1 MEIIMKTYLLLFIV
15 LLSGSF
21 LNAQQQK
28 TLSKEEMLAKLSEN
42 NQSIKISQQEF
53 MEARSDF
60 RQTNALFIPNISIS
74 HTGTSTNNPVYA
86 FMAKLNQGVFSE
98 SDFAIDNLNNPKA
111 IDNFTTS
118 ISFEQPL
125 INVDGWKQ
133 RSAAKYVMEATQ
145 YQNAFKKDE
154 LLLEGEKTYMML
166 QLSYKAVSV
175 LEKAQKAALENLKV
189 TRKYFEQGLLLQSD
203 VLDVELR
210 VNEVENQLENA
221 KSNVKNVSDYLHF
234 LINETPDSVFIPSD
248 SLGIVPNA
256 IAKVDQISTSRADI
270 LAIEKGTQ
278 AYKMKNQS
286 DKMAFLPTLNAFGNY
301 ELYDNQVFQGATN
314 SYFIGAKLNWD
325 ILQGTKRFGK
335 SQKSKAELDKSMLQY
350 EQYVAKSQLELNRAK
365 RSLDDVQNKLK
376 RAGLALELSEES
388 FRIRTNRFEEGLVKT
403 SDLLT
408 SEAQYA
414 QKQLEYYQTI
424 YEYNVAN
431 AYVHFLTK

>member
-1 MEIIMKTYLLLFIV
+1 M
-15 LLSGSF
+15 
-21 LNAQQQK
+21 
-28 TLSKEEMLAKLSEN
+28 
-42 NQSIKISQQEF
+42 
-53 MEARSDF
+53 
-60 RQTNALFIPNISIS
+60 
-74 HTGTSTNNPVYA
+74 
-86 FMAKLNQGVFSE
+86 
-98 SDFAIDNLNNPKA
+98 
-111 IDNFTTS
+111 
-118 ISFEQPL
+118 
-125 INVDGWKQ
+125 DGWKQ

-145 YQNAFKKDE
+145 YQNTFKKDE

-203 VLDVELR
+203 VLDVEVR

-234 LINETPDSVFIPSD
+234 LINETPNLVFVPSD

-256 IAKVDQISTSRADI
+256 ITEVDQISTSRADI

-278 AYKMKNQS
+278 AYKIKNQS

-301 ELYDNQVFQGATN
+301 ELYDNQVFHGASN

-335 SQKSKAELDKSMLQY
+335 MQKSKAEFDKSMLQY
-350 EQYVAKSQLELNRAK
+350 EQYVAKSQLEFNKAK
-365 RSLDDVQNKLK
+365 RSLDDAQNRLK

-388 FRIRTNRFEEGLVKT
+388 FRIRTNRFKEGLVKT
-403 SDLLT
+403 SDLLS

-424 YEYNVAN
+424 YEYNVAY

>member
-1 MEIIMKTYLLLFIV
+1 MKTYILLFIV
-15 LLSGSF
+15 VLSGSF

-28 TLSKEEMLAKLSEN
+28 TLSKEEMLTKLSEN

-86 FMAKLNQGVFSE
+86 FMAKLNQGTFSE

-111 IDNFTTS
+111 IDNYTTS

-145 YQNAFKKDE
+145 YQNTFKKDE

-203 VLDVELR
+203 VLDVEVR

-234 LINETPDSVFIPSD
+234 LINETPNSVFVPSD

-270 LAIEKGTQ
+270 LAIEKATQ

-301 ELYDNQVFQGATN
+301 ELYDNQVFQGASN

-335 SQKSKAELDKSMLQY
+335 IQKSKAEFDKSVLQY
-350 EQYVAKSQLELNRAK
+350 EQYVAKSQLELNKAK
-365 RSLDDVQNKLK
+365 RSLDDAQNRLK

-403 SDLLT
+403 SDLLS

-424 YEYNVAN
+424 YEYNVAY

>member
-1 MEIIMKTYLLLFIV
+1 MKTYLLLFIV

>member
-1 MEIIMKTYLLLFIV
+1 MKTYILLFIV

-28 TLSKEEMLAKLSEN
+28 TLSKEEMLSKLSEN

-53 MEARSDF
+53 IEARSDF
-60 RQTNALFIPNISIS
+60 RQTNALFIPNLSIS

-86 FMAKLNQGVFSE
+86 FMAKLNQGTFSE
-98 SDFAIDNLNNPKA
+98 SDFAINNLNNPKA

-133 RSAAKYVMEATQ
+133 RSAAKYAMEATQ
-145 YQNAFKKDE
+145 FQNAFKKDE

-203 VLDVELR
+203 VLDVEVR

-234 LINETPDSVFIPSD
+234 LINETPNSVFVPSD

-256 IAKVDQISTSRADI
+256 IAKEDQISTSRADI
-270 LAIEKGTQ
+270 LAIKKGTQ

-301 ELYDNQVFQGATN
+301 ELYDNQVFQGASN

-335 SQKSKAELDKSMLQY
+335 MQKSKAEFNKSMLQY
-350 EQYVAKSQLELNRAK
+350 EQYVAKSQLELNKAK
-365 RSLDDVQNKLK
+365 RSLDDAQNKLK
-376 RAGLALELSEES
+376 RAKLALELSEES

-408 SEAQYA
+408 SEAQFS

-424 YEYNVAN
+424 YEYNLAY

>member
-1 MEIIMKTYLLLFIV
+1 MKTYLLLFIV

-21 LNAQQQK
+21 LNAQQQI

>member
-1 MEIIMKTYLLLFIV
+1 MKTYILLFIV
-15 LLSGSF
+15 LFSGSF
-21 LNAQQQK
+21 LHAQQQK
-28 TLSKEEMLAKLSEN
+28 TLSKEEMLTKLSEN

-53 MEARSDF
+53 LEARSNY
-60 RQTNALFIPNISIS
+60 RQTNALLIPNISIS
-74 HTGTSTNNPVYA
+74 HTSTSTNNPVYA
-86 FMAKLNQGVFSE
+86 FMAKLNQSVFSE
-98 SDFAIDNLNNPKA
+98 NDFAIDNLNNPKA

-145 YQNAFKKDE
+145 YQNTFKKDE

-203 VLDVELR
+203 VLDVEVR

-234 LINETPDSVFIPSD
+234 LINETPNLVFVPSD

-256 IAKVDQISTSRADI
+256 ITEVDQISTSRADI

-278 AYKMKNQS
+278 AYKIKNQS

-301 ELYDNQVFQGATN
+301 ELYDNQVFHGASN

-335 SQKSKAELDKSMLQY
+335 MQKSKAEFDKSMLQY
-350 EQYVAKSQLELNRAK
+350 EQYVAKSQLEFNKAK
-365 RSLDDVQNKLK
+365 RSLDDAQNRLK

-388 FRIRTNRFEEGLVKT
+388 FRIRTNRFKEGLVKT
-403 SDLLT
+403 SDLLS

-424 YEYNVAN
+424 YEYNVAY

>member
-1 MEIIMKTYLLLFIV
+1 MKTYILLFIV
-15 LLSGSF
+15 LFSGSF
-21 LNAQQQK
+21 LHAQQQK
-28 TLSKEEMLAKLSEN
+28 TLSKEEMLTKLSEN

-53 MEARSDF
+53 LEARSNY
-60 RQTNALFIPNISIS
+60 RQTNALLIPNISIS
-74 HTGTSTNNPVYA
+74 HTSTSTNNPVYA
-86 FMAKLNQGVFSE
+86 FMAKLNQSVFSE
-98 SDFAIDNLNNPKA
+98 NDFAIDNLNNPKA

-145 YQNAFKKDE
+145 YQNTFKKDE

-166 QLSYKAVSV
+166 QLSYKAISV

-203 VLDVELR
+203 VLDVEVR

-234 LINETPDSVFIPSD
+234 LINETPNLVFVPSD

-256 IAKVDQISTSRADI
+256 ITEVDQISTSRADI

-278 AYKMKNQS
+278 AYKIKNQS

-301 ELYDNQVFQGATN
+301 ELYDNQVFHGASN

-335 SQKSKAELDKSMLQY
+335 MQKSKAEFDKSMLQY
-350 EQYVAKSQLELNRAK
+350 EQYVAKSQLEFNKAK
-365 RSLDDVQNKLK
+365 RSLDDAQNRLK

-388 FRIRTNRFEEGLVKT
+388 FRIRTNRFKEGLVKT
-403 SDLLT
+403 SDLLS

-424 YEYNVAN
+424 YEYNVAY

>member
-1 MEIIMKTYLLLFIV
+1 MKTYILLFIV
-15 LLSGSF
+15 LFSGSF
-21 LNAQQQK
+21 LHAQQQK
-28 TLSKEEMLAKLSEN
+28 TLLKEEMLTKLSEN

-53 MEARSDF
+53 LEARSNY
-60 RQTNALFIPNISIS
+60 RQTNALLIPNISIS
-74 HTGTSTNNPVYA
+74 HTSTSTNNPVYA
-86 FMAKLNQGVFSE
+86 FMAKLNQSVFSE
-98 SDFAIDNLNNPKA
+98 NDFAIDNLNNPKA

-133 RSAAKYVMEATQ
+133 RSAAKYVMQATQ
-145 YQNAFKKDE
+145 YQNTFKKDE

-166 QLSYKAVSV
+166 QLSYKAISV

-203 VLDVELR
+203 VLDVEVR

-234 LINETPDSVFIPSD
+234 LINETPNLVFVPSD

-256 IAKVDQISTSRADI
+256 ITEVDQISTSRADI

-278 AYKMKNQS
+278 AYKIKNQS

-301 ELYDNQVFQGATN
+301 ELYDNQVFHGASN

-335 SQKSKAELDKSMLQY
+335 MQKSKAEFDKSMLQY
-350 EQYVAKSQLELNRAK
+350 EQYVAKSQLEFNKAK
-365 RSLDDVQNKLK
+365 RSLDDAQNRLK

-388 FRIRTNRFEEGLVKT
+388 FRIRTNRFKEGLVKT
-403 SDLLT
+403 SDLLS

-424 YEYNVAN
+424 YEYNVAY

>member
-203 VLDVELR
+203 VLDVGLR

>member
-1 MEIIMKTYLLLFIV
+1 MKTYILLFIV

-28 TLSKEEMLAKLSEN
+28 TLSKEEMLTKLSEN

-53 MEARSDF
+53 IKARSDF

-86 FMAKLNQGVFSE
+86 FMAKLNQGTFSE
-98 SDFAIDNLNNPKA
+98 SDFAINNLNNPNA

-133 RSAAKYVMEATQ
+133 RSATKYVMEATQ
-145 YQNAFKKDE
+145 FQNAFKKDE

-203 VLDVELR
+203 VLDVEVR

-234 LINETPDSVFIPSD
+234 LINETPDLVFVPSD

-256 IAKVDQISTSRADI
+256 IVKEDQISTSRADI

-301 ELYDNQVFQGATN
+301 ELYDNQIFQGASN

-335 SQKSKAELDKSMLQY
+335 MQKSKAEFDKSMLQY
-350 EQYVAKSQLELNRAK
+350 EQYVAKSQLELNKAK
-365 RSLDDVQNKLK
+365 RSLDDAQNKLK
-376 RAGLALELSEES
+376 RAKLALELSEES

-408 SEAQYA
+408 SEAQFS

-424 YEYNVAN
+424 YEYNVAY

>member
-21 LNAQQQK
+21 LNAQQQI